1 MKAEGPGVQVESKP
15 VPTANVQIGFA
26 FHKDPSKGLVNGNDP
41 IYVPRDATDSSEIRI
56 TGVPAAQAFNKFI
69 DNQDCLNRQRG
80 RIMERNSCRTPFQH
94 RLDLSIR
101 QSIPQL
107 RGQQL
112 ALQLD
117 FFNLLNFLNKDW
129 GQNKL
134 PTLSATNN
142 NQSAL
147 VVTGRNPGPLSQ
159 SIPTFTFDNRL
170 YDAATGNAK
179 PFANRTGSVYQI
191 QLSLRYTF

>member
-1 MKAEGPGVQVESKP
+1 
-15 VPTANVQIGFA
+15 
-26 FHKDPSKGLVNGNDP
+26 
-41 IYVPRDATDSSEIRI
+41 
-56 TGVPAAQAFNKFI
+56 
-69 DNQDCLNRQRG
+69 
-80 RIMERNSCRTPFQH
+80 MERNSCRTPFQH

-107 RGQQL
+107 HGQQL

-117 FFNLLNFLNKDW
+117 FFNFLNFLNTKW
-129 GQNKL
+129 GQNRL

-147 VVTGRNPGPLSQ
+147 VVTGRNPGPLNQ
-159 SIPTFTFDNRL
+159 SRPTVTFDGRL
-170 YDAATGNAK
+170 YQSDNTKPNFGAPN
-179 PFANRTGSVYQI
+179 PFANRTSSVYQV